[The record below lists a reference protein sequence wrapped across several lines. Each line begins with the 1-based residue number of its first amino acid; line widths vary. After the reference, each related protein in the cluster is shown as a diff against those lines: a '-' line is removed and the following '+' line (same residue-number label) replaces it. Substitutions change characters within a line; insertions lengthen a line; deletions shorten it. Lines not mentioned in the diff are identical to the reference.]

1 MRKVKNEVPRLNI
14 PTDHVIT
21 TLFQS
26 TWEGARTTIAT
37 SSVAYATAGPDGRG
51 GVILL
56 RGSYIV
62 EGYYN
67 VEEEL

>member
-37 SSVAYATAGPDGRG
+37 SSVAYATAGPDGRE

-56 RGSYIV
+56 RGIIMLRRN
-62 EGYYN
+62 YN